1 VGIEHALEAAP
12 VRAAGHPVQAT
23 PEPAD
28 PPRLDDD
35 EDEEHDDGDEEAG
48 DGDATVRLERGV
60 EIDLGVL
67 RRRRPSLAG
76 ATYRRLTTGR
86 RGPGAIL
93 SPAIPFRRTD
103 QEDLSPVMAKR
114 VRGSS
119 RPTGRRPANRPA
131 RPAAPRRPEPT
142 APSPATL
149 PSASLT
155 AEEEARAAALEER
168 IVTQERA
175 AEEAL
180 RRRNRARGIDMT
192 RSFEPLSVR
201 AAGEYAYVR
210 RDVIRFARVALFLLA
225 ILAVLFV
232 LIDVTHTIT
241 F

>member
-1 VGIEHALEAAP
+1 VRVQHALQAAP
-12 VRAAGHPVQAT
+12 IRATGQTVQPT

-28 PPRLDDD
+28 PPRLGDD
-35 EDEEHDDGDEEAG
+35 EDEEAG
-48 DGDATVRLERGV
+48 DGDEKAGDGDAEVRLEGGV

-67 RRRRPSLAG
+67 RRGRPSLAG

-86 RGPGAIL
+86 PEAGAIL
-93 SPAIPFRRTD
+93 SPAIPFHRTD
-103 QEDLSPVMAKR
+103 QEVPSPVMAKR

-131 RPAAPRRPEPT
+131 RPATPRRPEPA
-142 APSPATL
+142 APSPATP

-168 IVTQERA
+168 IVAQERA

-180 RRRNRARGIDMT
+180 RRRNRPRGMDAT